1 MEKNLEYYRE
11 QCQEIANMIANEVTD
26 AKSVKIDCGGFCP
39 YLCFIRIDAL
49 DKKDY
54 PHNISD
60 NSIFIDIKIDFQE
73 NKFELFR
80 GGHIWLSP
88 KDKKTPQFK
97 CLAMRGMFD
106 IAEEKGV
113 KKMRKT
119 KHKDNKTT
127 ANKIALYFN
136 EVMKAVKEYTGG
148 YPYRQGIEE

>member
-1 MEKNLEYYRE
+1 MEKNLEYYKE

-54 PHNISD
+54 LNNISD
-60 NSIFIDIKIDFQE
+60 NSIFIDIEIDFQE
-73 NKFELFR
+73 NKFELFKDGR
-80 GGHIWLSP
+80 IYLSP
-88 KDKKTPQFK
+88 KDKKRPQFK
-97 CLAMRGMFD
+97 YLAMRGMVN

-113 KKMRKT
+113 KKMR
-119 KHKDNKTT
+119 KTT

-136 EVMKAVKEYTGG
+136 EVIKAVKEYTGG
-148 YPYRQGIEE
+148 YPYKQGIEE

>member
-1 MEKNLEYYRE
+1 MEKNLEYYKE
-11 QCQEIANMIANEVTD
+11 QCQEIANMIANEVID
-26 AKSVKIDCGGFCP
+26 AKDIKISCSNFCP

-54 PHNISD
+54 LNNISD
-60 NSIFIDIKIDFQE
+60 NSIFIDIEIDFQE
-73 NKFELFR
+73 NKFELFKDGR
-80 GGHIWLSP
+80 IYLSP

-97 CLAMRGMFD
+97 YLTMRGMVN